1 MQVGQR
7 LDMFSRNPQQDMM
20 LSGSTSLLIHL
31 AACSL
36 RPFLDAFTREPIAA
50 VQSLASLASGP
61 GANYIVQHAASLR
74 YQMWRSL
81 EHELRHNASLRHD
94 IEQVMVGIDTI
105 YLVRQRLHGSY
116 EEWFS
121 NLLASELN
129 AFPATEFLQLRRRLR
144 DRWKSFYDIFR
155 ELRQRRGR
163 YTHEDLI
170 LLYVGLNDSASGVRA
185 EAARRLGEY
194 AWVPPEKLV
203 SRLIHVALY
212 DQGLETRN
220 AAARALG
227 ALGDRVVSPTLLET
241 VGQHLVSPDR
251 FVRSSSALLL
261 AALGELG
268 ATDELIARLIAL
280 LRDNDAYAREAAAC
294 ALGRMGATAA
304 MRQGVL
310 ESLTRALEDTSE
322 DVHAAALSS
331 LTHLREVR
339 ASEPAASPVPPIGP
353 TPDYSPSGPA
363 MEPTEPAPETP
374 VESPT
379 EFLELGR

>member
-1 MQVGQR
+1 
-7 LDMFSRNPQQDMM
+7 
-20 LSGSTSLLIHL
+20 
-31 AACSL
+31 
-36 RPFLDAFTREPIAA
+36 
-50 VQSLASLASGP
+50 
-61 GANYIVQHAASLR
+61 
-74 YQMWRSL
+74 
-81 EHELRHNASLRHD
+81 
-94 IEQVMVGIDTI
+94 
-105 YLVRQRLHGSY
+105 
-116 EEWFS
+116 
-121 NLLASELN
+121 
-129 AFPATEFLQLRRRLR
+129 
-144 DRWKSFYDIFR
+144 
-155 ELRQRRGR
+155 
-163 YTHEDLI
+163 
-170 LLYVGLNDSASGVRA
+170 
-185 EAARRLGEY
+185 
-194 AWVPPEKLV
+194 
-203 SRLIHVALY
+203 
-212 DQGLETRN
+212 
-220 AAARALG
+220 
-227 ALGDRVVSPTLLET
+227 
-241 VGQHLVSPDR
+241 VSPDR

-363 MEPTEPAPETP
+363 MEPAEPAPETP